1 VPLLYRGG
9 HIVWHDGHSVLLADV
24 PPVVLPRFSFF
35 PQYYRHPA
43 PCLFLYCSGV
53 VDVTGRGLEHLR
65 VFLAWKVVY
74 AARSDGGEMLEWQ

>member
-1 VPLLYRGG
+1 MSHQLYYLGS
-9 HIVWHDGHSVLLADV
+9 HS
-24 PPVVLPRFSFF
+24 

-53 VDVTGRGLEHLR
+53 VDVTGRGLVHLHGTR
-65 VFLAWKVVY
+65 VFLAWKVVC